1 MSSAAGKQCT
11 FSLDGNSQ
19 VVVSTY
25 GWPLDRA
32 VAWDVHCSYSLVLS
46 GSGGPSP
53 AQMGMVLPPGAQS
66 TGYGSSLAQTYYF
79 LIQNAGG
86 LQGEF
91 DLCYLYITF

>member
-1 MSSAAGKQCT
+1 MSTGAGKQAS

-25 GWPLDRA
+25 GWPLTDA
-32 VAWDVHCSYSLVLS
+32 IAWDVHCSYTETLS

-53 AQMGMVLPPGAQS
+53 AQMGLVLPPGTQVYQYLKS
-66 TGYGSSLAQTYYF
+66 QTYYF
-79 LIQNAGG
+79 LVQNAGG

>member
-1 MSSAAGKQCT
+1 MASGAGKQCS

-19 VVVSTY
+19 MLVSTY
-25 GWPLDRA
+25 NWALTDA
-32 VAWDVHCSYSLVLS
+32 VGWDVHCPYTQTLS

-53 AQMGMVLPPGAQS
+53 AQMGMVLPPGTQVYEYTKS
-66 TGYGSSLAQTYYF
+66 QTYYF

-86 LQGEF
+86 LPGEF